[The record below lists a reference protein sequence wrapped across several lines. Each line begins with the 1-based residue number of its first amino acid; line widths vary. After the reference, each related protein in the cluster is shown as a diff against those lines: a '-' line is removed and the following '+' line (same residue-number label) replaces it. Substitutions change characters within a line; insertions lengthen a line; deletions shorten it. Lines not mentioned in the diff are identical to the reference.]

1 MTETST
7 KKNLKKKE
15 DEPNKVGHRFNY
27 ALLLAVV
34 SLALLAIVFGILYF
48 ILFVEMKDLKAE
60 LNSKLSKNAFLSEKV
75 KIESSQSEVLKLEKE
90 FLLSKISNV
99 NDLVKTNSEEL
110 ERKISA
116 ANAENIKLNE
126 KNETKSKSDNIDKG
140 MPKDQTDKLVDFQLT
155 YKNDLDLLQKR
166 ISQNE
171 ELIEKNK
178 KSLSILRNSYQNIDK
193 KKTLEI
199 GQELFMLIE
208 EFTEISYYA
217 LKNEIKTDEKQDW
230 KDWITSYLNTV
241 FISRSTKPIDGDHTD
256 AILSRID
263 EALKSGKLD
272 AAKKEISNLSIEARE
287 LMQEWIRKL
296 ENLIETED
304 KINQ

>member
-1 MTETST
+1 MTETSA

-15 DEPNKVGHRFNY
+15 DEPSKAGYQFKY

-34 SLALLAIVFGILYF
+34 SLALLTIVFGILYF
-48 ILFVEMKDLKAE
+48 ILFVEMKDIKAE

-75 KIESSQSEVLKLEKE
+75 KIESSQTEILKLEKE
-90 FLLSKISNV
+90 FLLSKINNI
-99 NDLVKTNSEEL
+99 NDLVKNNSEEL

-116 ANAENIKLNE
+116 TNAENIKLKE
-126 KNETKSKSDNIDKG
+126 KKETKKKGDNIDKS
-140 MPKDQTDKLVDFQLT
+140 MPKDQKDMLEDFQLT
-155 YKNDLDLLQKR
+155 YKSDLDLLQKR

-199 GQELFMLIE
+199 GQELLMLIE
-208 EFTEISYYA
+208 EFKEISYYA
-217 LKNEIKTDEKQDW
+217 LKNEIKADEKQDW
-230 KDWITSYLNTV
+230 NDWITSYLKTV

-263 EALKSGKLD
+263 HALKSGKLD
-272 AAKKEISNLSIEARE
+272 VAREEMSNLSIETRD
-287 LMQEWIRKL
+287 LMKDWVRKL
-296 ENLIETED
+296 EKLIEIED
-304 KINQ
+304 KTNQ

>member
-7 KKNLKKKE
+7 KKNLKKKD
-15 DEPNKVGHRFNY
+15 DESNKVGYNFNY

-34 SLALLAIVFGILYF
+34 SLALLAIAFGALYF

-75 KIESSQSEVLKLEKE
+75 KIESSQTEVLKLEKE

-110 ERKISA
+110 ERKITA
-116 ANAENIKLNE
+116 VNDKNIKFKE
-126 KNETKSKSDNIDKG
+126 KNETKSKSESIDKSTS
-140 MPKDQTDKLVDFQLT
+140 KDQKDKLEDFQLT

-178 KSLSILRNSYQNIDK
+178 KKLSILRNSYQNIDK
-193 KKTLEI
+193 KKTIEI
-199 GQELFMLIE
+199 GQELLMLIE
-208 EFTEISYYA
+208 EFKEISYYA

-272 AAKKEISNLSIEARE
+272 AAKKEISNLSIETRE
-287 LMQEWIRKL
+287 LMKDWIRNL
-296 ENLIETED
+296 EKLIEIED

>member
-7 KKNLKKKE
+7 KKNLKKKD
-15 DEPNKVGHRFNY
+15 DEPNKVGYHFNY
-27 ALLLAVV
+27 ALLLAAA
-34 SLALLAIVFGILYF
+34 SLALLAIVFGTLYF
-48 ILFVEMKDLKAE
+48 IIFVEMKDLKYE
-60 LNSKLSKNAFLSEKV
+60 LNSKLSKDAFLSEKA
-75 KIESSQSEVLKLEKE
+75 KIESLHTEVLRSEKE
-90 FLLSKISNV
+90 FLLSQINIV

-110 ERKISA
+110 DRKISA
-116 ANAENIKLNE
+116 TNIENLKYKERNVT
-126 KNETKSKSDNIDKG
+126 KNKSDDINKEIPKNQID
-140 MPKDQTDKLVDFQLT
+140 MLEDFRLT
-155 YKNDLDLLQKR
+155 YKNDLVLLQQR
-166 ISQNE
+166 ISHNE

-178 KSLSILRNSYQNIDK
+178 KSLSILRKSYQNIDK

-199 GQELFMLIE
+199 GQELLILIE

-217 LKNEIKTDEKQDW
+217 LKKEIKANEKQDW

-272 AAKKEISNLSIEARE
+272 AVKKEISNLSIETRE
-287 LMQEWIRKL
+287 LMKEWIRKL
-296 ENLIETED
+296 ERLIEIED

>member
-7 KKNLKKKE
+7 KKNLKKK
-15 DEPNKVGHRFNY
+15 DNEPNKVGYHFNY
-27 ALLLAVV
+27 ALLLAAA
-34 SLALLAIVFGILYF
+34 SLTLLAIVFGTLYF
-48 ILFVEMKDLKAE
+48 IIFVEMKDLKYE
-60 LNSKLSKNAFLSEKV
+60 LNSKLSKDAFLSEKA
-75 KIESSQSEVLKLEKE
+75 KIESLHNEVLRSEKE
-90 FLLSKISNV
+90 FLLSQINIV

-110 ERKISA
+110 DRKISA
-116 ANAENIKLNE
+116 TNIENLKYKERNVT
-126 KNETKSKSDNIDKG
+126 KNKSDDINKEIPKNQID
-140 MPKDQTDKLVDFQLT
+140 MLEDFRLT
-155 YKNDLDLLQKR
+155 YKNDLVLLQQR
-166 ISQNE
+166 ISHNE

-199 GQELFMLIE
+199 GQELLILIE

-217 LKNEIKTDEKQDW
+217 LKKEIKANEKQDW

-241 FISRSTKPIDGDHTD
+241 FISRSTQPIVGDHTD

-263 EALKSGKLD
+263 HALKSGKLD
-272 AAKKEISNLSIEARE
+272 AAKKEIGNLSIETRD
-287 LMQEWIRKL
+287 LMKEWIQKL
-296 ENLIETED
+296 EKLIEIED

>member
-1 MTETST
+1 VTETST

-15 DEPNKVGHRFNY
+15 DEPSKAGYHSNY

-75 KIESSQSEVLKLEKE
+75 KIESSQTEVLKLEKE

-110 ERKISA
+110 ERKITAVSA
-116 ANAENIKLNE
+116 KNIKFKE
-126 KNETKSKSDNIDKG
+126 KNETKSKSDSIDKSTS
-140 MPKDQTDKLVDFQLT
+140 KDQTDKLEDFQLT

-193 KKTLEI
+193 KKTIEI
-199 GQELFMLIE
+199 GQELLMLIE
-208 EFTEISYYA
+208 EFKEISYYA

-287 LMQEWIRKL
+287 LMKEWIRKL
-296 ENLIETED
+296 EKLIEIED

>member
-7 KKNLKKKE
+7 KQNLKKKD
-15 DEPNKVGHRFNY
+15 DEPNKAGYHFNY

-34 SLALLAIVFGILYF
+34 SLALLAIAFGILYF

-75 KIESSQSEVLKLEKE
+75 KIESSETEVLKLEKE

-110 ERKISA
+110 ERKITA
-116 ANAENIKLNE
+116 VNAKNIKFKE
-126 KNETKSKSDNIDKG
+126 KKETKSKNDSIDKS
-140 MPKDQTDKLVDFQLT
+140 MPKDQKDKLEDFQLT

-166 ISQNE
+166 ISHNE

-178 KSLSILRNSYQNIDK
+178 KSLSTLRNSYQNIDK

-199 GQELFMLIE
+199 GQELLILIE
-208 EFTEISYYA
+208 EFKEISYYA
-217 LKNEIKTDEKQDW
+217 LKNEIKADEKQGW
-230 KDWITSYLNTV
+230 RDWITSYLNTV

-263 EALKSGKLD
+263 HALKSGKLD
-272 AAKKEISNLSIEARE
+272 AAKKEISNLSIETRE
-287 LMQEWIRKL
+287 LMKDWIRKL
-296 ENLIETED
+296 EKLIEIED
-304 KINQ
+304 KIIQ

>member
-1 MTETST
+1 VTETST

-15 DEPNKVGHRFNY
+15 DEPNKVGHHFNY

-34 SLALLAIVFGILYF
+34 SLALLAIAFGILYF
-48 ILFVEMKDLKAE
+48 ILFVEMEDLKSE
-60 LNSKLSKNAFLSEKV
+60 LNSKLSKNAFLSEKD
-75 KIESSQSEVLKLEKE
+75 KIESSQNEVLRFEKE
-90 FLLSKISNV
+90 FLLSKINNV

-116 ANAENIKLNE
+116 IDAKKVKFKE
-126 KNETKSKSDNIDKG
+126 KNENKSKSDSIDKS
-140 MPKDQTDKLVDFQLT
+140 MPKDQTDKLEDFQLT
-155 YKNDLDLLQKR
+155 YISDLDLLQKR

-193 KKTLEI
+193 KRTLEV
-199 GQELFMLIE
+199 GQELLMLIE
-208 EFTEISYYA
+208 EFKEISYYA
-217 LKNEIKTDEKQDW
+217 LKNEIKTDEKRDW

-263 EALKSGKLD
+263 HALKSGKLD
-272 AAKKEISNLSIEARE
+272 VAKKEISNLSIETRD
-287 LMQEWIRKL
+287 LMKDWVRKL
-296 ENLIETED
+296 EKLIELED

>member
-1 MTETST
+1 VTETST

-75 KIESSQSEVLKLEKE
+75 KIESSQTEVLKLEKE

-110 ERKISA
+110 ERKITA
-116 ANAENIKLNE
+116 VNAKNIKFKE
-126 KNETKSKSDNIDKG
+126 KNETKSKSDSIDKS
-140 MPKDQTDKLVDFQLT
+140 MPKDQTDKLEDFQLT

-193 KKTLEI
+193 KKTIEI
-199 GQELFMLIE
+199 GQELLMLIE
-208 EFTEISYYA
+208 EFKEISYYA

-287 LMQEWIRKL
+287 LMKEWIRKL
-296 ENLIETED
+296 EKLIEIED

>member
-1 MTETST
+1 VTETST
-7 KKNLKKKE
+7 KKNMKKKD
-15 DEPNKVGHRFNY
+15 DEPNKVSHHFNF

-34 SLALLAIVFGILYF
+34 SLALLAIAFGILYF
-48 ILFVEMKDLKAE
+48 ILFVEIKDLKAE
-60 LNSKLSKNAFLSEKV
+60 LNSKLSKNVFLSEKV
-75 KIESSQSEVLKLEKE
+75 KIESSQTEVLKLEKE

-110 ERKISA
+110 ERKITAVNSK
-116 ANAENIKLNE
+116 NIKFKE
-126 KNETKSKSDNIDKG
+126 KNETKSKSDRIDKS
-140 MPKDQTDKLVDFQLT
+140 MPRDQTDKLEDFQLT
-155 YKNDLDLLQKR
+155 YKGDLDLLQKR

-193 KKTLEI
+193 KKTIEI
-199 GQELFMLIE
+199 GQELLMIIE
-208 EFTEISYYA
+208 EFKEISYYA

-272 AAKKEISNLSIEARE
+272 AAKKEISNLSIETRE
-287 LMQEWIRKL
+287 LMKDWIRKL
-296 ENLIETED
+296 EKLIEIED

>member
-15 DEPNKVGHRFNY
+15 DEPSKAGYPSGY

-34 SLALLAIVFGILYF
+34 SLALLTIVFGILYF

-75 KIESSQSEVLKLEKE
+75 KIERSQTEVLKLEKE
-90 FLLSKISNV
+90 FLLLKISNI

-110 ERKISA
+110 ERKITAVSA
-116 ANAENIKLNE
+116 KNIKFKE
-126 KNETKSKSDNIDKG
+126 KNETKSKSDSIDKST
-140 MPKDQTDKLVDFQLT
+140 PKDQTHKLEDFQLT

-178 KSLSILRNSYQNIDK
+178 KKLSILRNSYQNIDK
-193 KKTLEI
+193 KKTIEI
-199 GQELFMLIE
+199 GQELLMLIE
-208 EFTEISYYA
+208 EFKEISYYA

-287 LMQEWIRKL
+287 LMKEWIRKL
-296 ENLIETED
+296 EKLIEIED

>member
-75 KIESSQSEVLKLEKE
+75 KIESSQTEVLKLEKE

-110 ERKISA
+110 ERKITA
-116 ANAENIKLNE
+116 VNAKNIKFKE
-126 KNETKSKSDNIDKG
+126 KNETKSKNDTIDKSTS
-140 MPKDQTDKLVDFQLT
+140 KDQMDKLEGFQLT

-193 KKTLEI
+193 KKTIEI
-199 GQELFMLIE
+199 GQELLMLIE
-208 EFTEISYYA
+208 EFKEISYYA
-217 LKNEIKTDEKQDW
+217 LKNEIKTDEKQNW

-287 LMQEWIRKL
+287 LMKDWIRKL
-296 ENLIETED
+296 EKLIEIED

>member
-15 DEPNKVGHRFNY
+15 DEPSKAGYHSNY
-27 ALLLAVV
+27 ALFFAVV

-75 KIESSQSEVLKLEKE
+75 KIESSQTEVLKLEKE

-110 ERKISA
+110 ERKIGA
-116 ANAENIKLNE
+116 VNAKNIKFKE
-126 KNETKSKSDNIDKG
+126 KNETKSKSDSIDKSTS
-140 MPKDQTDKLVDFQLT
+140 KDQTDKLEDFQLT

-171 ELIEKNK
+171 ELIENNK
-178 KSLSILRNSYQNIDK
+178 KKLSILRNSYQNIDK
-193 KKTLEI
+193 KKTIEI
-199 GQELFMLIE
+199 GQELLMLIE
-208 EFTEISYYA
+208 EFKEISYYA

-230 KDWITSYLNTV
+230 KDWITSYIKTV
-241 FISRSTKPIDGDHTD
+241 FISRSTKPIDGNHTD

-287 LMQEWIRKL
+287 LMKEWIRKL
-296 ENLIETED
+296 EKLIEIED

>member
-1 MTETST
+1 MTETNT
-7 KKNLKKKE
+7 KKNLRKK
-15 DEPNKVGHRFNY
+15 DGEPYKVGYHFNY

-34 SLALLAIVFGILYF
+34 SLALLAIAFGILYF
-48 ILFVEMKDLKAE
+48 ILSVEMKDLRSE
-60 LNSKLSKNAFLSEKV
+60 LDSKLSKNAFLSEKV
-75 KIESSQSEVLKLEKE
+75 KIESSQTEVLKLEKE
-90 FLLSKISNV
+90 FLLSKINNV

-110 ERKISA
+110 EKKISA
-116 ANAENIKLNE
+116 TNSENIKLKE
-126 KNETKSKSDNIDKG
+126 KNETKSKSDNIDKS
-140 MPKDQTDKLVDFQLT
+140 MPKDEKGMLEDFQLT
-155 YKNDLDLLQKR
+155 YKSDLDLLQKR

-178 KSLSILRNSYQNIDK
+178 KILSILRNSYQNIDK

-199 GQELFMLIE
+199 GQELLMLIE
-208 EFTEISYYA
+208 EFKEISYYA
-217 LKNEIKTDEKQDW
+217 LKNEIKADEKQDW
-230 KDWITSYLNTV
+230 NDWITSYLKTV

-272 AAKKEISNLSIEARE
+272 AAKKEISNLSIETRE
-287 LMQEWIRKL
+287 LMKDWIRKL
-296 ENLIETED
+296 EKLIEIED

>member
-1 MTETST
+1 VTETST

-34 SLALLAIVFGILYF
+34 SLALLAIAFGVLYF

-75 KIESSQSEVLKLEKE
+75 KIESSQTEVLKLEKE

-99 NDLVKTNSEEL
+99 NDLVKTNSEKL
-110 ERKISA
+110 ERKITA
-116 ANAENIKLNE
+116 VNAKNIKFKE
-126 KNETKSKSDNIDKG
+126 KNETKSKSDSIDKSTS
-140 MPKDQTDKLVDFQLT
+140 KDQTDKLEDFQLT

-193 KKTLEI
+193 KKTIEI
-199 GQELFMLIE
+199 GQELLMIIE
-208 EFTEISYYA
+208 EFKEISYYA
-217 LKNEIKTDEKQDW
+217 LKNEIKTDEKQNW

-287 LMQEWIRKL
+287 LMKEWIRKL
-296 ENLIETED
+296 EKLIEIED

>member
-15 DEPNKVGHRFNY
+15 DEPDKVGYHFNY

-34 SLALLAIVFGILYF
+34 SLALLAITFGILYF
-48 ILFVEMKDLKAE
+48 ILFVEMKNLKSE
-60 LNSKLSKNAFLSEKV
+60 LNSKLSKNVFLSEKL
-75 KIESSQSEVLKLEKE
+75 KIESSQTEVLKSEKE
-90 FLLSKISNV
+90 FLLSKINNV

-110 ERKISA
+110 ERKIIA
-116 ANAENIKLNE
+116 ANAENIKFKE
-126 KNETKSKSDNIDKG
+126 KNETKSKSDNIDES
-140 MPKDQTDKLVDFQLT
+140 MPKNQTDMLEGFQLT
-155 YKNDLDLLQKR
+155 FKSNLDLLQKR

-193 KKTLEI
+193 KKTIEI
-199 GQELFMLIE
+199 GQELLILIE
-208 EFTEISYYA
+208 EFKEISYYA

-241 FISRSTKPIDGDHTD
+241 FISRSSKPIDGNHTD

-263 EALKSGKLD
+263 HALKNGKLD
-272 AAKKEISNLSIEARE
+272 AAEREISNLSIETRE
-287 LMQEWIRKL
+287 LMKDWIRKL
-296 ENLIETED
+296 EKLIEIED

>member
-15 DEPNKVGHRFNY
+15 DEPSKAGYHSKY

-34 SLALLAIVFGILYF
+34 SLALLAIAFGILYF
-48 ILFVEMKDLKAE
+48 ILFVEMEDLKSE
-60 LNSKLSKNAFLSEKV
+60 LNSKLSKNAFLSEKD
-75 KIESSQSEVLKLEKE
+75 KIESSQNEVLRFEKE
-90 FLLSKISNV
+90 FLLSKINNV

-116 ANAENIKLNE
+116 IDAKKVKFKE
-126 KNETKSKSDNIDKG
+126 KNENKSKSDSIDKS
-140 MPKDQTDKLVDFQLT
+140 MPKDQTDKLEDFQLT
-155 YKNDLDLLQKR
+155 YISDLDLLQKR

-193 KKTLEI
+193 KRTLEV
-199 GQELFMLIE
+199 GQELLMLIE
-208 EFTEISYYA
+208 EFKEISYYA
-217 LKNEIKTDEKQDW
+217 LKNEIKTDEKRDW

-287 LMQEWIRKL
+287 LIKEWIRKL
-296 ENLIETED
+296 EKLIEIEG

>member
-7 KKNLKKKE
+7 KKNFKKKD
-15 DEPNKVGHRFNY
+15 DEPNKAGYHINY

-34 SLALLAIVFGILYF
+34 SLALLVIAFGILYF
-48 ILFVEMKDLKAE
+48 ILFVEMKYIKSELKA
-60 LNSKLSKNAFLSEKV
+60 KLSKNAFLSEKV
-75 KIESSQSEVLKLEKE
+75 KIESSQTEVLKLEKE
-90 FLLSKISNV
+90 FLLSKINNV
-99 NDLVKTNSEEL
+99 NDLVKTNAEEL

-116 ANAENIKLNE
+116 TNAENIKFKE
-126 KNETKSKSDNIDKG
+126 KNETKSKSDNIDKS
-140 MPKDQTDKLVDFQLT
+140 MPKDQKDMLEDFQLT
-155 YKNDLDLLQKR
+155 YKSDLDLLQKR

-178 KSLSILRNSYQNIDK
+178 KSLSILRNSYQNIGK

-199 GQELFMLIE
+199 GQELLILIE

-217 LKNEIKTDEKQDW
+217 LKNEIKTDEKEDW

-256 AILSRID
+256 AVLSRID
-263 EALKSGKLD
+263 HALKSGKLD
-272 AAKKEISNLSIEARE
+272 AAKKEISNLSIETRE
-287 LMQEWIRKL
+287 LMKDWIRKL
-296 ENLIETED
+296 EKLIEIED

>member
-75 KIESSQSEVLKLEKE
+75 KIESSQTEVLKLEKE

-116 ANAENIKLNE
+116 ANAKNIKLNE
-126 KNETKSKSDNIDKG
+126 KNETKSKSDNIDKS

-178 KSLSILRNSYQNIDK
+178 KKLSILRNSYQNIDK
-193 KKTLEI
+193 KKTIEI
-199 GQELFMLIE
+199 GQELLMLIE
-208 EFTEISYYA
+208 EFKEISYYA

-272 AAKKEISNLSIEARE
+272 AAKKEISNLSIETRE
-287 LMQEWIRKL
+287 LMKDWIRKL
-296 ENLIETED
+296 EKLIEIED

>member
-34 SLALLAIVFGILYF
+34 SLALLAIAFGVLYF
-48 ILFVEMKDLKAE
+48 ILFVEMKDLKSE

-75 KIESSQSEVLKLEKE
+75 KIESSQTEVLKLEKE

-110 ERKISA
+110 ERKITA
-116 ANAENIKLNE
+116 VNAKNIKFKE
-126 KNETKSKSDNIDKG
+126 KNETKSKSDSIDKSTS
-140 MPKDQTDKLVDFQLT
+140 KDQTDKLEDFQLT

-178 KSLSILRNSYQNIDK
+178 KKLSILRNSYQNIDK
-193 KKTLEI
+193 KKTIEI
-199 GQELFMLIE
+199 GQELLMLIE
-208 EFTEISYYA
+208 EFKEISYYA
-217 LKNEIKTDEKQDW
+217 LKNEIKTDEKQNW

-287 LMQEWIRKL
+287 LMKEWIRKL
-296 ENLIETED
+296 EKLIEIED

>member
-1 MTETST
+1 MTETSA

-15 DEPNKVGHRFNY
+15 DEPSKAGYHSKY

-34 SLALLAIVFGILYF
+34 SLALLTIVFGILYF
-48 ILFVEMKDLKAE
+48 ILFFEMKDLKAD
-60 LNSKLSKNAFLSEKV
+60 LKSKLSKNTFLSEKV
-75 KIESSQSEVLKLEKE
+75 KIESSQTEVLKLEKE

-110 ERKISA
+110 ERKITA
-116 ANAENIKLNE
+116 VNAKNIKFKE
-126 KNETKSKSDNIDKG
+126 KNETKSKNDTIDKSTS
-140 MPKDQTDKLVDFQLT
+140 KDQMDKLEGFQLT

-171 ELIEKNK
+171 ELIENNK
-178 KSLSILRNSYQNIDK
+178 KKLSILRNSYQNIDK
-193 KKTLEI
+193 KKTIEI
-199 GQELFMLIE
+199 GQELLMLIE
-208 EFTEISYYA
+208 EFKEISYYA

-287 LMQEWIRKL
+287 LMKEWIRKL
-296 ENLIETED
+296 EKLIEIED

>member
-7 KKNLKKKE
+7 KKNLKKIE

-34 SLALLAIVFGILYF
+34 SLALLAIAFGVLYF
-48 ILFVEMKDLKAE
+48 ILFVEMKDLKSE

-193 KKTLEI
+193 KKTIEI
-199 GQELFMLIE
+199 GQELLILIE
-208 EFTEISYYA
+208 EFKEISYYA
-217 LKNEIKTDEKQDW
+217 LKNEIKTDEKQNW

-287 LMQEWIRKL
+287 LMKEWIRKL
-296 ENLIETED
+296 EKLIEIED